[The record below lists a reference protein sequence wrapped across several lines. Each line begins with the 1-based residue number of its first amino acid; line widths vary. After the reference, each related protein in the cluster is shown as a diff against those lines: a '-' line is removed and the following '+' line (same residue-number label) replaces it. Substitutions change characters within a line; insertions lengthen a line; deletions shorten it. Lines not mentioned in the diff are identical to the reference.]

1 MWCGPVRTSRA
12 AMTPRGDLR
21 SAHGAAG
28 PQDWPGWSE
37 VVIQSRVC
45 ATAPLAP
52 ASGPAATAL
61 LRFYA
66 FFCFVFCFFLES
78 TCKRDQTVFVS
89 LYLTHFTAHNALKVQ
104 PRFRKWQGFLLF
116 HGRIVL
122 CFARLCTAFSL
133 SIHPSRATSCSGMG
147 VQRSF

>member
-1 MWCGPVRTSRA
+1 MVWTCKDLSCSYDTAWGPAVCPRSSWAAGLARLVGGRDPVTGLCDSPPRPRLRA
-12 AMTPRGDLR
+12 RNHR
-21 SAHGAAG
+21 SA
-28 PQDWPGWSE
+28 PFL
-37 VVIQSRVC
+37 C
-45 ATAPLAP
+45 
-52 ASGPAATAL
+52 
-61 LRFYA
+61 
-66 FFCFVFCFFLES
+66 VFCFFLDS

-116 HGRIVL
+116 HGWIVL